1 MTDIFGNNEFYLR
14 ANKVYAMGLAQIH
27 KLSIFS
33 KKTIAG
39 VQHGAVMRYSSR
51 NDIFGQQ
58 IPREVK
64 KKKQIYRRPLYCFSI
79 TMLKSNITITANMY
93 LYS

>member
-1 MTDIFGNNEFYLR
+1 MTNIFGSNEFYLR
-14 ANKVYAMGLAQIH
+14 ANKVDAMGLAQIH

-33 KKTIAG
+33 QKTIAR

-58 IPREVK
+58 IPREVEK
-64 KKKQIYRRPLYCFSI
+64 IKI
-79 TMLKSNITITANMY
+79 TDILDCPCTVST
-93 LYS
+93 SQC